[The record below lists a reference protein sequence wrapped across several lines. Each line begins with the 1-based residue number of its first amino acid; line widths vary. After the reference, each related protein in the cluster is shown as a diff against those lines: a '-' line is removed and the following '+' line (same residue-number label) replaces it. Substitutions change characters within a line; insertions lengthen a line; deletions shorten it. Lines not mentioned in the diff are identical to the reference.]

1 MCKFYPLKVGRVPRQ
16 CCKEVHHSGLL
27 WLENRLIYLN
37 TENKTRGS
45 YFSKALFLGGG
56 GGGLIYGGK
65 FAPQN
70 RLGFYL
76 EGNLRLKIDWA
87 SL

>member
-56 GGGLIYGGK
+56 GGGAYLWREICATKSARLLLGGK
-65 FAPQN
+65 FA
-70 RLGFYL
+70 
-76 EGNLRLKIDWA
+76 
-87 SL
+87 S

>member
-37 TENKTRGS
+37 TENKTRSS
-45 YFSKALFLGGG
+45 YFSKALLGGAY
-56 GGGLIYGGK
+56 LWREICVKKSARLLLGGK
-65 FAPQN
+65 FA
-70 RLGFYL
+70 
-76 EGNLRLKIDWA
+76 
-87 SL
+87 S